1 MGNQPYTE
9 VSAAEALKFFRSAS
23 ITVQEAKA
31 VKIKGEDGKTRDGYA
46 TRDVALAEKHVLSA
60 KAWPGNRITI
70 TTVDGRRHEATGTIE
85 AAPAGGD
92 KK

>member
-1 MGNQPYTE
+1 MGTPAYTE
-9 VSAAEALKFFRSAS
+9 VGAAEALKFFKNAS

-31 VKIKGEDGKTRDGYA
+31 VKTKGEDGKTREGY
-46 TRDVALAEKHVLSA
+46 VAEKVSLAEEHVLSA

-70 TTVDGRRHEATGTIE
+70 TTIDGRRYEAKGSIE
-85 AAPAGGD
+85 TA